1 MANSTEDS
9 LDQDLVESDPMQLFQ
24 RWFDRARDAAIPL
37 AESMTLATVTED
49 CRPTARMVLL
59 KQVDERGFVFY
70 TNYNSSKARDLDSN
84 PNAALVFH
92 WTQLEYQVRIE
103 GPATRTSAEESDAYF
118 QTRPRESQ
126 IGAIAS
132 PQSET
137 IPSREWLE
145 RRVEEIE
152 AEFGDGPIPRPKNW
166 GGYLLRPDRIEFWK
180 GRTGRLHDR
189 LLYERNADGT
199 WEIKRLAP

>member
-9 LDQDLVESDPMQLFQ
+9 LDQDLVESDPLQLFQ

-92 WTQLEYQVRIE
+92 WTQLEYQVRVE
-103 GPATRTSAEESDAYF
+103 GPVTRTSAEESDAYF

-152 AEFGDGPIPRPKNW
+152 TEFGDGPIPRPKNW